1 MKTCPNCYREHNGLG
16 MFCAQ
21 CNNPKPI
28 KGRQDRTQTSMQHAA
43 HMEHADW
50 LARNE
55 DVGWPYD
62 DDDDDDDDKD

>member
-1 MKTCPNCYREHNGLG
+1 MPSATTRSRSRGDKI
-16 MFCAQ
+16 A
-21 CNNPKPI
+21 PKQV
-28 KGRQDRTQTSMQHAA
+28 RSTQHAA

-62 DDDDDDDDKD
+62 DDDDDDDDDKD

>member
-1 MKTCPNCYREHNGLG
+1 

-21 CNNPKPI
+21 CNNPKQI
-28 KGRQDRTQTSMQHAA
+28 KGRQDRTQTSVQHAA